1 VLLVGLLAACGG
13 SQAADLAEVRIDTL
27 PGGVIRVTSEGPTAW
42 GDSAA
47 AVLVEKGRFHGTDG
61 TTSELGEPSSIAVD
75 GTGRI
80 YVADSKPAAIKV
92 FTPEGELVRVIGREG
107 EGPSEFRYGFIA
119 VRGEHLVLHD
129 RVLSRTSVWDTAGT
143 FLRSWHSSGAW
154 GDIQIDRQDRIYIST
169 TVPRKA
175 GKPAQTPYVRWSLAG
190 TVVDTLWIPN
200 RESGKVWT
208 VVMGK
213 GGPVMTSGIPFL
225 PLQTFALHP
234 EGGFVYGWTGEYAI
248 VRSATGKDSSLVF
261 GRAWTRETISEER
274 RKAEVEARIKELGTV
289 KALGTQAMEEA
300 MRSAFHYEDV
310 PSTLPAYRDLRVDL
324 SGRVWVRRH
333 ALSDVGSTYYDVFDS
348 TGAYLGPVTVP
359 FKVNPFGNQAWTV
372 DGLVTVTEDA
382 EGRPTVVRLK
392 LNRPPR
398 KP

>member
-1 VLLVGLLAACGG
+1 
-13 SQAADLAEVRIDTL
+13 
-27 PGGVIRVTSEGPTAW
+27 
-42 GDSAA
+42 
-47 AVLVEKGRFHGTDG
+47 
-61 TTSELGEPSSIAVD
+61 
-75 GTGRI
+75 
-80 YVADSKPAAIKV
+80 
-92 FTPEGELVRVIGREG
+92 
-107 EGPSEFRYGFIA
+107 
-119 VRGEHLVLHD
+119 
-129 RVLSRTSVWDTAGT
+129 
-143 FLRSWHSSGAW
+143 
-154 GDIQIDRQDRIYIST
+154 
-169 TVPRKA
+169 
-175 GKPAQTPYVRWSLAG
+175 
-190 TVVDTLWIPN
+190 
-200 RESGKVWT
+200 
-208 VVMGK
+208 
-213 GGPVMTSGIPFL
+213 MTSGIPFL

-359 FKVNPFGNQAWTV
+359 FKVNPVGNQAWTV